1 MDGSAPT
8 SLRSPCGHWTKCVRT
23 PFQERDP
30 RWGEKL
36 LGVESRVSK
45 TEQDGDTREEGKSDI
60 KVGEGNTARKVQ
72 KAAAEFL
79 NATKNDRRGSSVKLG
94 KRS

>member
-8 SLRSPCGHWTKCVRT
+8 SLRSPCGHLTKCVRT

-45 TEQDGDTREEGKSDI
+45 TEQDGDTREEGKRRATS
-60 KVGEGNTARKVQ
+60 KWEKGTQPEKFRKQ
-72 KAAAEFL
+72 LQNF
-79 NATKNDRRGSSVKLG
+79 
-94 KRS
+94 